1 MPVSLTLASG
11 IKEHLD
17 FISINQA
24 FMIFVARHGHPFKF
38 LIHERNFSVINM

>member
-11 IKEHLD
+11 IAEHLYL
-17 FISINQA
+17 ISVNQA
-24 FMIFVARHGHPFKF
+24 FVILLVHGHPFKF